1 MKYIGAHINKQKTL
15 LNTMADITNND
26 GNALQFFAS
35 NPRSVQ
41 LANIDKYKE
50 EAPAIIEYCKKN
62 NFKLVIHS
70 PYTINLAKEFK
81 NNSRECDIENC
92 YWIKI
97 LMNELILADLLGSI
111 GTVVHVGKYTTLTP
125 QQGLLNMKNALKYI
139 IENMIVLNL
148 KSKII
153 LETPAGQGTELLA
166 NLTDFI
172 DFYNS
177 FSKEE
182 RNYLKICIDT
192 AHVWSDGYNLAEAFE
207 LFLKKNNKD
216 IAVIHLNNSEKNKGS
231 KVDVHSPLF
240 DGKIPL
246 EDFNTIIRL
255 LKKYNT
261 EPIIILECPSINYN
275 KEINYIKND
284 IL

>member
-153 LETPAGQGTELLA
+153 LETPAGQGTELLT

-231 KVDVHSPLF
+231 KVDVHAPLF

>member
-153 LETPAGQGTELLA
+153 LETPAGQGTELLT

-231 KVDVHSPLF
+231 KVDVHAHLF

-261 EPIIILECPSINYN
+261 EPVIILECPSINYN